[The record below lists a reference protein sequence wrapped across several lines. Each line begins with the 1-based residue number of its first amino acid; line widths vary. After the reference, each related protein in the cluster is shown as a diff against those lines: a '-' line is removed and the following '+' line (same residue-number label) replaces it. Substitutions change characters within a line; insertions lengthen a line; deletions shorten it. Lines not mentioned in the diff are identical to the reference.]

1 MRIDYEYLNN
11 FLKLV
16 LDNETGD
23 FSLSTEPFKALWPND
38 DEAAIDK
45 LVFHL
50 EILAD
55 QGCIE
60 SALTKK
66 EGIGFRRT
74 GAGFIISI
82 IPLRLTAQ
90 GHQFASDLT
99 KPGVIEQLKSA
110 FSDAGPNEAVKV
122 VFSLGKNA
130 LDKKLKQ
137 LTELGEE

>member
-1 MRIDYEYLNN
+1 MRIDYDYLST
-11 FLKLV
+11 FLTLV

-23 FSLSTEPFKALWPND
+23 FKLGAAPFKALWPDD
-38 DEAAIDK
+38 DELALDK

-60 SALTKK
+60 STLTKK

-74 GAGFIISI
+74 GSGWIISI

-99 KPGVIEQLKSA
+99 KPGVIDQLKSA
-110 FSDAGPNEAVKV
+110 FADAGPQEAVKV
-122 VFSLGKNA
+122 VFALGKSA
-130 LDKKLKQ
+130 IDKKLKE
-137 LTELGEE
+137 LTDLGEG